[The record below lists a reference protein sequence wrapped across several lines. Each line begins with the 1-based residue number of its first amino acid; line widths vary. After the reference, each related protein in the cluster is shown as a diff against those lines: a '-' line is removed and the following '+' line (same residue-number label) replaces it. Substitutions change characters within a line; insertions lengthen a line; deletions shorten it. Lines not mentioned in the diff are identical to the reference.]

1 MDYIIDR
8 FGNVLSKNSVVA
20 YVDEDGLIERGYVV
34 EAVCTGRFSSHA
46 VRIEPFK
53 KHTQLVVKPTYNV
66 MKIFLPNK

>member
-1 MDYIIDR
+1 MDCIFDR

-34 EAVCTGRFSSHA
+34 EAVRVGMPASDI

-53 KHTQLVVKPTYNV
+53 EHTQLVVKPTYNV

>member
-1 MDYIIDR
+1 MDCILDR

-34 EAVCTGRFSSHA
+34 EAVRTGRFSSDI

-53 KHTQLVVKPTYNV
+53 QHTQLVVKPTYNV

>member
-1 MDYIIDR
+1 MDCIFDR

-20 YVDEDGLIERGYVV
+20 YVDENGLIERGYVV
-34 EAVCTGRFSSHA
+34 EAVRVGMPASNI

-53 KHTQLVVKPTYNV
+53 EHTQLVVRPTYNV

>member
-1 MDYIIDR
+1 MDCIFDR

-34 EAVCTGRFSSHA
+34 EAVGTGRLSSHI

-66 MKIFLPNK
+66 MKIFLPTK